1 MDKVYI
7 VCWGSAGQDDDGNS
21 KAYCGVHG
29 VYAFMDD
36 AKKGL
41 EECKNECCNEIVDNP
56 DFDEEDREEVK
67 ASTQVYGSVDD
78 DYFEI
83 DYELGGIPTEI
94 YIKIEIKDITK

>member
-41 EECKNECCNEIVDNP
+41 EECKNECYNEIVDNP

-83 DYELGGIPTEI
+83 DYELGGMPTEI

>member
-41 EECKNECCNEIVDNP
+41 EECKNECYNEIVDNP

-94 YIKIEIKDITK
+94 YIKIDIKDITK

>member
-21 KAYCGVHG
+21 KAYCGVHS

-41 EECKNECCNEIVDNP
+41 EECKNECYNEIVDNP
-56 DFDEEDREEVK
+56 DFDEEDREEIK